1 MLKQL
6 IVLVALDNKYVNN
19 KNIIMIYTNY
29 VKTDSYYEF
38 VGDGEKLIIPASEV
52 ILVDDN
58 SGMITIKTKAT
69 RKAIGSLYA

>member
-1 MLKQL
+1 
-6 IVLVALDNKYVNN
+6 
-19 KNIIMIYTNY
+19 MIYTGY
-29 VKTDSYYEF
+29 TKTDSYYEF